1 MNHLAITTPCH
12 CHFNAKI
19 IVWQDVNDIWV
30 VVISVFEHRIINH
43 PGEFLKEGRIF
54 VKGVDHL
61 ASGDVL

>member
-1 MNHLAITTPCH
+1 
-12 CHFNAKI
+12 
-19 IVWQDVNDIWV
+19 
-30 VVISVFEHRIINH
+30 VFEHRIINH